1 MIELEDIIYNR
12 KKEIVNTYNLI
23 VSLEQMP
30 NVTIHQ
36 SASLKASIFIM
47 LYNLLEGLITQS
59 FTLLFD
65 EIATN
70 VNHIDNLN
78 DSMQKLYYRI
88 YQNKLSSAKEI
99 QKFVVDYPN
108 VHKITYDEYKQ
119 KVELYS
125 GNLDAR
131 KVRDLLQSIGNQYEL
146 HTKNEDVL
154 VDIKSARNKLAH
166 GEFSYAEIGRNYTV
180 TEIKRKYILN
190 MFRYVDAFERQI
202 ESYISQK
209 KYLR

>member
-36 SASLKASIFIM
+36 SASLKASVFIM
-47 LYNLLEGLITQS
+47 LYNLLEGLVTQS
-59 FTLLFD
+59 FTILFD
-65 EIATN
+65 EISAN
-70 VNHIDNLN
+70 VNRIDDLN

-88 YQNKLSSAKEI
+88 YQNKLSSAKKI
-99 QKFVVDYPN
+99 QEFVATYSSI
-108 VHKITYDEYKQ
+108 HKISYDKFKED
-119 KVELYS
+119 VDLYA

-131 KVRDLLQSIGNQYEL
+131 KVRELLQVIGNQYEL

-154 VDIKSARNKLAH
+154 VDIKSTRNKLAH
-166 GEFSYAEIGRNYTV
+166 GEFSYAEIGRNYT
-180 TEIKRKYILN
+180 TKEIKRKYILN
-190 MFRYVDAFERQI
+190 MFRYVDAYERQI
-202 ESYISQK
+202 DLFINQK